1 MIGSKVILLD
11 EIDSTNEYA
20 KRIALNVP
28 EGTVVIAKT
37 QRAGRGR
44 KGRRWASPEG
54 GLWMSVVLRPP
65 KPDPRL
71 VFVGALA
78 VVDVLGELGIEA
90 WVKWPNDVWV
100 GERKIAGILT
110 EARGKEF
117 VVMGIGL
124 NVNNPVPRDLEG
136 KATSIKALTGKEVP
150 LEDVM
155 KSLLR
160 RLDWWYAVFLED
172 PENAVG
178 EVRKRMSILGKV
190 VEVVMGEERLAGEA
204 FDLLPD
210 GSLLLRT
217 KDGMRKILQGDVSL
231 RFDPANELKR
241 VKQLTSSPP

>member
-1 MIGSKVILLD
+1 MIGSKVIRLD

-20 KRIALNVP
+20 KGIAPKVP

-54 GLWMSVVLRPP
+54 GLWMSVVLKPG

-78 VVDVLGELGIEA
+78 VVDVLGELGVEA

-100 GERKIAGILT
+100 GRRKIAGILT
-110 EARGKEF
+110 EAKGEEF

-124 NVNNPVPRDLEG
+124 NVNNPLPGELKG
-136 KATSIKALTGKEVP
+136 KATSIKVLTGRETP
-150 LEDVM
+150 LEDVI

-160 RLDWWYAVFLED
+160 HLDLWYAVFLRD
-172 PENAVG
+172 PGKVVR
-178 EVRKRMSILGKV
+178 EVRERMPILGKA
-190 VEVVMGEERLAGEA
+190 VEVATGEERFSGEA
-204 FDLLPD
+204 ADLLPD
-210 GSLLLRT
+210 GSLLLKT
-217 KDGMRKILQGDVSL
+217 KEGVRRVLQGDVSL
-231 RFDPANELKR
+231 RLGSTNELKN
-241 VKQLTSSPP
+241 